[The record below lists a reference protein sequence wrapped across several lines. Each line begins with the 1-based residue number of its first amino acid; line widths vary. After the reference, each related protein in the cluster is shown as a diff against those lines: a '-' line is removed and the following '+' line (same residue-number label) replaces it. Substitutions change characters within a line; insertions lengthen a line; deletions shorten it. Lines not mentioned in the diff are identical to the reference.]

1 MNTNDVKEGAGRVV
15 GIDDGLHIDMDAT
28 ALYPSMMMQNNI
40 SFDSFYGRIVDP
52 LCYSILSHLTSVLG
66 TNDGYAQGLHNKIF
80 DCVKKYVDKLEPQN
94 KNDYKQAMYFII
106 MDCLLKL
113 KLANRPV
120 KALFNPETKR
130 DYILLKRY
138 MIPFLDLITEVS
150 ESGEEYN
157 TFAYEHILNNRCPNI
172 DKLLVIENA
181 NDPSIKVIEIDPTTF
196 KDYLVTND
204 LCFNIAGVLFYTH
217 EKRRGVVNNFLI
229 DRLAMRK
236 QYKTERNQYEESSED
251 YKFNDRRQL
260 ACKVNANS
268 SYGLTG
274 MSGFR
279 FSNKWLAKSTTLS
292 GKLCLK
298 IAQACGELY
307 LQTEN
312 NKENPEWSIK

>member
-15 GIDDGLHIDMDAT
+15 DTDDGLHIDMDAT

-40 SFDSFYGRIVDP
+40 SFDSFFGRVIDP
-52 LCYSILSHLTSVLG
+52 ICYDIFAHVSSVLG
-66 TNDGYAQGLHNKIF
+66 TKQEYIGGLHNKIF

-106 MDCLLKL
+106 MDCLNKL
-113 KLANRPV
+113 KMANRPV
-120 KALFNPETKR
+120 KDLCDPQTKR

-138 MIPFLDLITEVS
+138 LIPFLDLITDVS

-157 TFAYEHILNNRCPNI
+157 TFAYEYILNNRLSNNK
-172 DKLLVIENA
+172 KLLIIENA
-181 NDPSIKVIEIDPTTF
+181 NDPTIKITEIDPNTF
-196 KDYLVTND
+196 KNYLVQNN

-217 EKRRGVVNNFLI
+217 SEKRGVVNNFLI

-236 QYKTERNQYEESSED
+236 QYKTERDHHAKSSET

-307 LQTEN
+307 LESQN
-312 NKENPEWSIK
+312 QKNK